1 VRDLLAEITTRV
13 PLLGRRLLDET
24 GQLRRFV
31 NLYVEG
37 EDVRRSAE
45 LDTPIREGQKVQ
57 IIQSVAG
64 G

>member
-1 VRDLLAEITTRV
+1 
-13 PLLGRRLLDET
+13 LLGRRLLDET

-45 LDTPIREGQKVQ
+45 LDTPIGEGQKVQ

-64 G
+64 S